1 MSHYHTCTTVSLLRR
16 PITNGRLS
24 LYLDFYPAI
33 RNPETMKMT
42 HREYLGIYIFAK
54 PRNDAEREFNRLM
67 IERAEAIRCM
77 RVTSLINEKF
87 DFLDHEKMKSDFLA
101 YYKKKCRGQDQ
112 KWDIVYKHFFNFVQG
127 HCTCGEVTVDLCK
140 KFREYLLGANQLRL
154 THLKISKNSAA
165 GYYSTFRGFLNIA
178 YREKMIK
185 ENVNDFLEK
194 IETDDVRKEF
204 LTSEELKKLAATP
217 CDIPVLKQASL
228 FSCLTGL
235 RISDILNLA
244 WDDIQLAPDL
254 GYCVRI
260 RIQKTDT
267 ETMLPISDEALQLCG
282 ERTEGRVFR
291 GLTRSMVNYPLRKWI
306 AAAGIKKHISFH
318 CFRHTYA
325 TLQIASGTD
334 IYTVSKMLAH
344 KNVTTTQIYADLVND
359 KKRET
364 VDRISL
370 K

>member
-1 MSHYHTCTTVSLLRR
+1 MNICSEQTNSDSH
-16 PITNGRLS
+16 I
-24 LYLDFYPAI
+24 
-33 RNPETMKMT
+33 
-42 HREYLGIYIFAK
+42 
-54 PRNDAEREFNRLM
+54 
-67 IERAEAIRCM
+67 
-77 RVTSLINEKF
+77 
-87 DFLDHEKMKSDFLA
+87 
-101 YYKKKCRGQDQ
+101 
-112 KWDIVYKHFFNFVQG
+112 
-127 HCTCGEVTVDLCK
+127 
-140 KFREYLLGANQLRL
+140 
-154 THLKISKNSAA
+154 LKISKNSAA

-260 RIQKTDT
+260 RIQKTDK

-318 CFRHTYA
+318 SGRHTYA

-334 IYTVSKMLAH
+334 IYTVSKMLVH
-344 KNVTTTQIYADLVND
+344 KNVTTMQIYADLVND

-364 VDRISL
+364 VDRITL

>member
-42 HREYLGIYIFAK
+42 RREYLGIFAK
-54 PRNDAEREFNRLM
+54 PRNDAEREFNRSM

-154 THLKISKNSAA
+154 THLKISKNSSA

-267 ETMLPISDEALQLCG
+267 ETMLPISDEALQLCC
-282 ERTEGRVFR
+282 ERTEGKVRPY
-291 GLTRSMVNYPLRKWI
+291 LSMPCRTSSIILASR
-306 AAAGIKKHISFH
+306 IKRQVRTSTSASTMPKTLSTSAKHIPKIGGHSWT
-318 CFRHTYA
+318 RTSW
-325 TLQIASGTD
+325 Q
-334 IYTVSKMLAH
+334 
-344 KNVTTTQIYADLVND
+344 
-359 KKRET
+359 
-364 VDRISL
+364 
-370 K
+370 

>member
-1 MSHYHTCTTVSLLRR
+1 M
-16 PITNGRLS
+16 
-24 LYLDFYPAI
+24 
-33 RNPETMKMT
+33 
-42 HREYLGIYIFAK
+42 
-54 PRNDAEREFNRLM
+54 
-67 IERAEAIRCM
+67 
-77 RVTSLINEKF
+77 
-87 DFLDHEKMKSDFLA
+87 
-101 YYKKKCRGQDQ
+101 
-112 KWDIVYKHFFNFVQG
+112 
-127 HCTCGEVTVDLCK
+127 
-140 KFREYLLGANQLRL
+140 
-154 THLKISKNSAA
+154 
-165 GYYSTFRGFLNIA
+165 
-178 YREKMIK
+178 
-185 ENVNDFLEK
+185 
-194 IETDDVRKEF
+194 RKEF
-204 LTSEELKKLAATP
+204 LTSEEVKKFAATP

-267 ETMLPISDEALQLCG
+267 EAMLPISDEALQLCG
-282 ERTEGRVFR
+282 ERTEGKVFR

-334 IYTVSKMLAH
+334 IYTVSKMLVH
-344 KNVTTTQIYADLVND
+344 KNVTTTQIYAELVND

-364 VDRISL
+364 VDRITL

>member
-1 MSHYHTCTTVSLLRR
+1 
-16 PITNGRLS
+16 
-24 LYLDFYPAI
+24 
-33 RNPETMKMT
+33 
-42 HREYLGIYIFAK
+42 
-54 PRNDAEREFNRLM
+54 
-67 IERAEAIRCM
+67 
-77 RVTSLINEKF
+77 
-87 DFLDHEKMKSDFLA
+87 
-101 YYKKKCRGQDQ
+101 
-112 KWDIVYKHFFNFVQG
+112 
-127 HCTCGEVTVDLCK
+127 
-140 KFREYLLGANQLRL
+140 
-154 THLKISKNSAA
+154 
-165 GYYSTFRGFLNIA
+165 
-178 YREKMIK
+178 MIK

-291 GLTRSMVNYPLRKWI
+291 ELTRSMVNYPLRKWI

-318 CFRHTYA
+318 CLSHSKIFYLLNISELS
-325 TLQIASGTD
+325 TL
-334 IYTVSKMLAH
+334 
-344 KNVTTTQIYADLVND
+344 KNVTANDL
-359 KKRET
+359 ET
-364 VDRISL
+364 SNILFLSQLCNIQRTL
-370 K
+370 

>member
-1 MSHYHTCTTVSLLRR
+1 
-16 PITNGRLS
+16 
-24 LYLDFYPAI
+24 
-33 RNPETMKMT
+33 
-42 HREYLGIYIFAK
+42 
-54 PRNDAEREFNRLM
+54 
-67 IERAEAIRCM
+67 
-77 RVTSLINEKF
+77 
-87 DFLDHEKMKSDFLA
+87 
-101 YYKKKCRGQDQ
+101 
-112 KWDIVYKHFFNFVQG
+112 
-127 HCTCGEVTVDLCK
+127 
-140 KFREYLLGANQLRL
+140 
-154 THLKISKNSAA
+154 
-165 GYYSTFRGFLNIA
+165 
-178 YREKMIK
+178 MIK

-282 ERTEGRVFR
+282 ERTEGKVFR

-334 IYTVSKMLAH
+334 IYTVSKILSRAKSTVYALTQAH
-344 KNVTTTQIYADLVND
+344 KIPFYQPGKMLQFKRSELMAWMESARQDASSQTTESIAEQM
-359 KKRET
+359 RST
-364 VDRISL
+364 VRHKPKSNWGM
-370 K
+370 

>member
-42 HREYLGIYIFAK
+42 RREYLGIYIFAK
-54 PRNDAEREFNRLM
+54 PRNDAEREFNRSM

-87 DFLDHEKMKSDFLA
+87 DFLDHEKM
-101 YYKKKCRGQDQ
+101 
-112 KWDIVYKHFFNFVQG
+112 QG

-282 ERTEGRVFR
+282 ERTEGKVFR
-291 GLTRSMVNYPLRKWI
+291 ELTRSMVNYPLRKWI

-334 IYTVSKMLAH
+334 IYTVSKMLVH

-364 VDRISL
+364 VDRITL

>member
-1 MSHYHTCTTVSLLRR
+1 MPHHHTCTTVSLLRR

-24 LYLDFYPAI
+24 LYLDFYPAV

-42 HREYLGIYIFAK
+42 RREYLGIYIFAK
-54 PRNDAEREFNRLM
+54 PKNDAEREFNRSM

-112 KWDIVYKHFFNFVQG
+112 KRDIVYKHFHNFVQG
-127 HCTCGEVTVDLCK
+127 HCTCGEVTIDLCK
-140 KFREYLLGANQLRL
+140 KFREYLLCANQLRL

-165 GYYSTFRGFLNIA
+165 GYWSTFRGFLGTA

-185 ENVNDFLEK
+185 DNVNDFLEK

-204 LTSEELKKLAATP
+204 LTSAELKKLAATP

-235 RISDILNLA
+235 RISDILNLT

-282 ERTEGRVFR
+282 EHTDGKVFR
-291 GLTRSMVNYPLRKWI
+291 GLTRSLVNHPLRKWI

-334 IYTVSKMLAH
+334 IYTVSKMLVH

-364 VDRISL
+364 VGRITL

>member
-42 HREYLGIYIFAK
+42 RREYLGIYIFAK
-54 PRNDAEREFNRLM
+54 PRNDAEREFNRSM

-235 RISDILNLA
+235 RISDILNLV

-254 GYCVRI
+254 GNCVRI

-282 ERTEGRVFR
+282 ERTEGKVFR

-334 IYTVSKMLAH
+334 IYTVSKMLVH

-364 VDRISL
+364 VDRITL